1 MLPGRGK
8 PITCS
13 GVFFAKIS
21 ATTSLVT
28 HILIIKTTREVIII
42 IRVSD
47 LRSRDV
53 INTEDGRR
61 LGIIRDIELDTLE
74 GRVKAIILPGS
85 PRLFGI
91 LGRRDDLI
99 ITWERIKKIGVDVI
113 LVDLEGVGD
122 LKWRSHQG

>member
-1 MLPGRGK
+1 M
-8 PITCS
+8 
-13 GVFFAKIS
+13 
-21 ATTSLVT
+21 
-28 HILIIKTTREVIII
+28 III

>member
-1 MLPGRGK
+1 M
-8 PITCS
+8 
-13 GVFFAKIS
+13 
-21 ATTSLVT
+21 
-28 HILIIKTTREVIII
+28 III

-122 LKWRSHQG
+122 LKWRSRQG